1 LLTTEVTVEAKV
13 AEVWVK
19 MDKNQ
24 RSGVRFG
31 MFPAEV
37 MKEVE
42 KTPHHVKII

>member
-1 LLTTEVTVEAKV
+1 MTVEEKV

-24 RSGVRFG
+24 RTGVRFG

-37 MKEVE
+37 MKEA
-42 KTPHHVKII
+42 